1 MYSLF
6 SVLRF
11 LVTLVFLC
19 VFSAGISSFS
29 LIAQTTASSDLSAR
43 ISEIEIK
50 GTSELESSQIMFLIE
65 SQVGNTLDRRTIR
78 KDIHSIYQ
86 MKLFEDVRAEVEEQ
100 DTAASGAK
108 GYLLRYVVEE
118 RPRLSEVKLEGVLLV
133 ERTEIEE
140 KMTLLQYDPYDPEKI
155 AVNEQIILE
164 HYRSEGYPRV
174 RVNSRIETVDTDLEN
189 EGEKFRV
196 VFELDEKPRVYLTDI
211 YVSGTKF
218 YSELDIK
225 RFIMSSEI
233 DCVSWANQSGLFREE
248 MINQDLS
255 LITQHYLKKGYIKVF
270 VDKPEVTLIHNPD
283 YSRVDVRLNIYEGDQ
298 YFTGNIE
305 VSGDILGEKEKLIED
320 LLLEEGEIYN
330 PYFQNR
336 DRSGISEKYH
346 ERGYAF
352 VRVIPETKIDEDT
365 KTVDVTFRIVKGEKA
380 YIGRLEIAG
389 NVETRDHVI
398 RREFELQEDE
408 LFNGKKLLLSQQNIN
423 RLGFFQSGVVLE
435 RSARDQEDNML
446 DILTRLKETQTGTFQ
461 AQMGYSDFSGFSGGV
476 TLSKGN
482 LLGTGRTLRLSAQFA
497 EQSVQQKFDTT
508 LIDPRLFDSQVSGS
522 IFASTSKVQD
532 STELERGIIIE
543 NNYGFSLGMPMYFR
557 DLRFGT
563 QISALDRIFSAS
575 GGGDLYKRSVSPSL
589 TYSSVNHPV
598 FPSAGIK
605 TSIRMIQTGTPF
617 GGNIQ
622 LREYRFQYQQFWAL
636 NTDNTFILMAK
647 GRLGLL
653 QKQGSSPI
661 PSEDRYRLGGI
672 DSIRGHYY
680 YNISGPYGPSEQR
693 NNIAYRVF
701 TDELGYQQ
709 TKTYDSRTEGL
720 NTDELLELKSGGIS
734 ERVFNLE
741 LLFPLSQDE
750 NSFVRG
756 LLFLDAGN
764 VNAESRQYQ
773 LLGETEPKFFD
784 LRKSAGM
791 GVRVITPMG
800 VLRFEYGSKLD
811 KRPSETPDRFE
822 FTVSGL
828 F

>member
-1 MYSLF
+1 MYTLS
-6 SVLRF
+6 SVPRI
-11 LVTLVFLC
+11 LVTLVFLAVLSLS
-19 VFSAGISSFS
+19 VFSRFTS
-29 LIAQTTASSDLSAR
+29 AQTTGSAGLSAR
-43 ISEIEIK
+43 IAEIEIK

-65 SQVGNTLDRRTIR
+65 SQVGNVLDRKIIR
-78 KDIHSIYQ
+78 RDIHAIYK
-86 MKLFEDVRAEVEEQ
+86 MKLFEDVQAEVEEL
-100 DTAASGAK
+100 DEGESGEK
-108 GYLLRYVVEE
+108 SYLLRYLVKE
-118 RPRLSEVKLEGVLLV
+118 RPRLAEVKLKGVLLV
-133 ERTEIEE
+133 ERTVIEE

-155 AVNEQIILE
+155 ALNEQIILE

-174 RVNSRIETVDTDLEN
+174 SVNSIIETVEADFEN
-189 EGEKFRV
+189 AGERFRV
-196 VFELDEKPRVYLTDI
+196 IFEMNEAPRVYLTDI
-211 YVSGTKF
+211 YVSGTKY
-218 YSELDIK
+218 YSELEIK

-255 LITQHYLKKGYIKVF
+255 VITQHYLKKGYIKVF

-283 YSRVDVRLNIYEGDQ
+283 YSRVDVRLNISEGDQ
-298 YFTGNIE
+298 YFIGKID
-305 VSGDILGEKEKLIED
+305 VSGDVLGDQEILKED

-330 PYFQNR
+330 PFLQNR
-336 DRSGISEKYH
+336 DRSGISEIYH
-346 ERGYAF
+346 EQGYAF
-352 VRVIPETKIDEDT
+352 VRVIPETVINEETKI
-365 KTVDVTFRIVKGEKA
+365 VDVNFRVVKGEKA

-398 RREFELQEDE
+398 RREFEVQEEE
-408 LFNGKKLLLSQQNIN
+408 LFNGKKLLRSQQNIN
-423 RLGFFQSGVVLE
+423 RLGFFQSGVLLE
-435 RSARDQEDNML
+435 RSPRDQENNML
-446 DILTRLKETQTGTFQ
+446 DILARLKETQTGTFQ
-461 AQMGYSDFSGFSGGV
+461 AQLGYSDFSGFSGGV
-476 TLSKGN
+476 TISKGN
-482 LLGTGRTLRLSAQFA
+482 LLGTGRTLRFSAQFA
-497 EQSVQQKFDTT
+497 EQSVQQKFDAT

-522 IFASTSKVQD
+522 IFTSRSKLGD
-532 STELERGIIIE
+532 STEFERGIITE
-543 NNYGFSLGMPMYFR
+543 NNYGFSLGMPLYFR

-563 QISALDRIFSAS
+563 QISALDRLFSGS
-575 GGGDLYKRSVSPSL
+575 DTDLFKRSVSPSL
-589 TYSSVNHPV
+589 TYNTVNHPV

-617 GGNIQ
+617 GGNIR
-622 LREYRFQYQQFWAL
+622 LREYQLQYQQFWAL

-653 QKQGSSPI
+653 QEQGSSPI

-672 DSIRGHYY
+672 DSVRGHNY
-680 YNISGPYGPSEQR
+680 YNISGPYGSSEQR
-693 NNIAYRVF
+693 NNIAYRVI

-709 TKTYDSRTEGL
+709 TKTYDSRTVGL
-720 NTDELLELKSGGIS
+720 NSSELQELKSGGIS

-756 LLFLDAGN
+756 VLFMDAGN

-773 LLGETEPKFFD
+773 LLDETEPEFFD
-784 LRKSAGM
+784 LRKSAGF

>member
-1 MYSLF
+1 MFTLS
-6 SVLRF
+6 SVPRI
-11 LVTLVFLC
+11 LVTLVFLGVYSLS
-19 VFSAGISSFS
+19 VFSHSTS
-29 LIAQTTASSDLSAR
+29 AQTTGSAGLSAS
-43 ISEIEIK
+43 IAEIEIK

-65 SQVGNTLDRRTIR
+65 SQVGDILDRKIIR
-78 KDIHSIYQ
+78 RDIHAIYK
-86 MKLFEDVRAEVEEQ
+86 MKLFEDVQAEVEEL
-100 DTAASGAK
+100 DEGESGIK
-108 GYLLRYVVEE
+108 SYLLRYLVKE
-118 RPRLSEVKLEGVLLV
+118 RPRLAEVKLKGVLLV
-133 ERTEIEE
+133 ERTVIEE

-155 AVNEQIILE
+155 ELNEQIILE

-174 RVNSRIETVDTDLEN
+174 SVNSIIETVEADADN
-189 EGEKFRV
+189 AGERFRV
-196 VFELDEKPRVYLTDI
+196 VFEMNEAPRVYLTDI
-211 YVSGTKF
+211 YVSGTKY
-218 YSELDIK
+218 YSELEIK
-225 RFIMSSEI
+225 RFILSSEI

-255 LITQHYLKKGYIKVF
+255 VITQHYLKKGYIKVF

-283 YSRVDVRLNIYEGDQ
+283 YSRVDVRLNITEGDQ
-298 YFTGNIE
+298 YFIGKIE
-305 VSGDILGEKEKLIED
+305 VSGDVLGDQEILKED

-330 PYFQNR
+330 PFLQNR
-336 DRSGISEKYH
+336 DRSGISEIYH
-346 ERGYAF
+346 EQGYAF
-352 VRVIPETKIDEDT
+352 VRVIPETVINEETKI
-365 KTVDVTFRIVKGEKA
+365 VDVTFRVVKGEKA

-398 RREFELQEDE
+398 RREFEVQEEE
-408 LFNGKKLLLSQQNIN
+408 LFNGKKLLRSQQNIN

-435 RSARDQEDNML
+435 RSPRDQENNML
-446 DILTRLKETQTGTFQ
+446 DILARLKETQTGTFQ
-461 AQMGYSDFSGFSGGV
+461 AQLGYSDFSGFSGGV
-476 TLSKGN
+476 TISKGN
-482 LLGTGRTLRLSAQFA
+482 LLGTGRTLRFSAQFA
-497 EQSVQQKFDTT
+497 EQSVQQKFDAT

-522 IFASTSKVQD
+522 IFSSRSKLED
-532 STELERGIIIE
+532 STEFERGIITE
-543 NNYGFSLGMPMYFR
+543 NNYGFSLGMPLYFR

-563 QISALDRIFSAS
+563 QISALDRLFSGS
-575 GGGDLYKRSVSPSL
+575 DTDLFKRSVSPSL
-589 TYSSVNHPV
+589 TYNTVNHPV

-617 GGNIQ
+617 GGNIR
-622 LREYRFQYQQFWAL
+622 LREYQLQYQQFWAL
-636 NTDNTFILMAK
+636 NKDNTFILMAK

-653 QKQGSSPI
+653 QEQGSSPI

-672 DSIRGHYY
+672 DSVRGHNYF
-680 YNISGPYGPSEQR
+680 NISGPYGSIEQR
-693 NNIAYRVF
+693 NNIAYRVI

-709 TKTYDSRTEGL
+709 TKTYDSRTVGL
-720 NTDELLELKSGGIS
+720 NSSELQELKSGGIS
-734 ERVFNLE
+734 ERLFNLE

-756 LLFLDAGN
+756 VLFMDAGN

-773 LLGETEPKFFD
+773 LLGETEPEFFD
-784 LRKSAGM
+784 LRKSAGF

>member
-1 MYSLF
+1 MYALSPVF
-6 SVLRF
+6 RF
-11 LVTLVFLC
+11 LMTLVIFG
-19 VFSAGISSFS
+19 VFSSSISNFTLLAQSAADTS
-29 LIAQTTASSDLSAR
+29 LSALIA
-43 ISEIEIK
+43 EIEIK
-50 GTSELESSQIMFLIE
+50 GTSELESSQILFLIE
-65 SQVGNTLDRRTIR
+65 SQVGDNLDRKTISS
-78 KDIHSIYQ
+78 DIHSIYQ
-86 MKLFEDVRAEVEEQ
+86 MKLFEDVKAEVEEYK
-100 DTAASGAK
+100 TGEAGTN
-108 GYLLRYVVEE
+108 GYLLRYVVKE
-118 RPRLSEVKLEGVLLV
+118 RPRLSEVILKNVLLV

-140 KMTLLQYDPYDPEKI
+140 KMTLLQHDPFDPEKI

-174 RVNSRIETVDTDLEN
+174 RVNSRIETVDGNLESA
-189 EGEKFRV
+189 GEKFRV

-218 YSELDIK
+218 YTELDIK
-225 RFIMSSEI
+225 RFIMSAEI

-255 LITQHYLKKGYIKVF
+255 LITQHYLKNGYIKVF
-270 VDKPEVTLIHNPD
+270 VEKPDVTLIHNPD
-283 YSRVDVRLNIYEGDQ
+283 YSRVDVHLNITEGNQ
-298 YFTGNIE
+298 YYTGKID
-305 VSGDILGEKEKLIED
+305 VSGDILGDKEKLIEK
-320 LLLEEGEIYN
+320 LFLIEGEIYN
-330 PYFQNR
+330 PFFQNR
-336 DRSGISEKYH
+336 DRSSISEKFH
-346 ERGYAF
+346 EQGYAF
-352 VRVIPETKIDEDT
+352 VRVIPETVINEETKI
-365 KTVDVTFRIVKGEKA
+365 VDVTFRIVKGEKA

-389 NVETRDHVI
+389 NKETRDHVI
-398 RREFELQEDE
+398 RREFEMQEEE
-408 LFNGKKLLLSQQNIN
+408 LYNGKKLQASQQNLN

-435 RSARDQEDNML
+435 RSPRDQEDNML
-446 DILTRLKETQTGTFQ
+446 DILARLKETQTGTFQ
-461 AQMGYSDFSGFSGGV
+461 AQMGYSDFSGLSGGV

-482 LLGTGRTLRLSAQFA
+482 LFGTGRTLRLSAQFA
-497 EQSVQQKFDTT
+497 EQSVQQKFDVT

-522 IFASTSKVQD
+522 IFSSRSKIQD
-532 STELERGIIIE
+532 STELARGIITE

-563 QISALDRIFSAS
+563 QISALDRIFSLS
-575 GGGDLYKRSVSPSL
+575 EDDLYKRSVSPSL
-589 TYSSVNHPV
+589 TYNTVNHPV
-598 FPSAGIK
+598 FPSEGIN

-622 LREYRFQYQQFWAL
+622 LREYRFQYQQFWSL
-636 NTDNTFILMAK
+636 NMDNTFILMAK

-653 QKQGSSPI
+653 LEQGDSPV
-661 PSEDRYRLGGI
+661 PAEDRYRLGGI
-672 DSIRGHYY
+672 DSVRGHYF
-680 YNISGPYGPSEQR
+680 YNISGPFAPSEQSK
-693 NNIAYRVF
+693 NIAYRVI

-709 TKTYDSRTEGL
+709 TKTYDARTVDL
-720 NTDELLELKSGGIS
+720 NYSELQELKSGGIS

-756 LLFLDAGN
+756 LLFFDAGN
-764 VNAESRQYQ
+764 VNAESIQYQ
-773 LLGETEPKFFD
+773 LLGETEPDFFD
-784 LRKSAGM
+784 LRKSIGM

>member
-1 MYSLF
+1 MYTLS
-6 SVLRF
+6 SVPRI
-11 LVTLVFLC
+11 LVTLVFLGVLSLS
-19 VFSAGISSFS
+19 VFSRFTS
-29 LIAQTTASSDLSAR
+29 AQTTGSAGLSAS
-43 ISEIEIK
+43 IAEIEIK

-65 SQVGNTLDRRTIR
+65 SQVGDILDRKIIR
-78 KDIHSIYQ
+78 RDIHAIYK
-86 MKLFEDVRAEVEEQ
+86 MKLFEDVQAEVEEL
-100 DTAASGAK
+100 DEGESGEK
-108 GYLLRYVVEE
+108 SYLLRYLVKE
-118 RPRLSEVKLEGVLLV
+118 RPRLAEVKLKGVLLV
-133 ERTEIEE
+133 ERTVIEE

-155 AVNEQIILE
+155 ALNEQIILE

-174 RVNSRIETVDTDLEN
+174 SVNSIIETVEADAEN
-189 EGEKFRV
+189 AGERFRV
-196 VFELDEKPRVYLTDI
+196 IFEMNEAPRVYLTDI
-211 YVSGTKF
+211 YVSGTKY
-218 YSELDIK
+218 YSELEIK

-255 LITQHYLKKGYIKVF
+255 VITQHYLKKGYIKVF

-283 YSRVDVRLNIYEGDQ
+283 YSRVDVRLDISEGDQ
-298 YFTGNIE
+298 YFIGKIE
-305 VSGDILGEKEKLIED
+305 VSGDVLGDQEILKED

-330 PYFQNR
+330 PFLQNR
-336 DRSGISEKYH
+336 DRSGISEIYH
-346 ERGYAF
+346 EQGYAF
-352 VRVIPETKIDEDT
+352 VRVIPETVINEETKI
-365 KTVDVTFRIVKGEKA
+365 VDVNFRVVKGEKA

-398 RREFELQEDE
+398 RREFEVQEEE
-408 LFNGKKLLLSQQNIN
+408 LFNGKKLLRSQQNIN
-423 RLGFFQSGVVLE
+423 RLGFFQSGVLLE
-435 RSARDQEDNML
+435 RSPRDQENNML
-446 DILTRLKETQTGTFQ
+446 DILARLKETQTGTFQ

-476 TLSKGN
+476 TISKGN
-482 LLGTGRTLRLSAQFA
+482 LLGTGRTLRFSAQFA
-497 EQSVQQKFDTT
+497 EQSVQQKFDAT

-522 IFASTSKVQD
+522 IFTSRSKLGD
-532 STELERGIIIE
+532 STEFERGIITE
-543 NNYGFSLGMPMYFR
+543 NNYGFSLGMPLYFR

-563 QISALDRIFSAS
+563 QISALDRLFSGS
-575 GGGDLYKRSVSPSL
+575 DTDLFKRSVSPSL
-589 TYSSVNHPV
+589 TYNTVNHPV

-617 GGNIQ
+617 GGNIR
-622 LREYRFQYQQFWAL
+622 LREYQLQYQQFWAL

-653 QKQGSSPI
+653 QEQGSSPI

-672 DSIRGHYY
+672 DSVRGHYY
-680 YNISGPYGPSEQR
+680 YNISGPYGSSEQR
-693 NNIAYRVF
+693 NNIAYRVI

-709 TKTYDSRTEGL
+709 TKTYDSRTVGL
-720 NTDELLELKSGGIS
+720 NSSELQELKSGGIS

-756 LLFLDAGN
+756 VLFMDAGN

-773 LLGETEPKFFD
+773 LLDETEPEFFD
-784 LRKSAGM
+784 LRKSAGF